1 MYMAIREQVMLCNNR
16 ILPLPL
22 QQTYMETAEVFSEVH
37 VERLTL
43 FSIIWSYG
51 GVLVGE
57 KETKRFSHLLKTL
70 TNILPDDDSEF
81 SVFDYYVDE
90 SGEWDVWQ
98 SRYHITYCACIVVH
112 VDVASY
118 SCMLHLANYFPSGC
132 PSVPVL
138 KWT

>member
-1 MYMAIREQVMLCNNR
+1 MREHLYQVMSCDSR
-16 ILPLPL
+16 ILPLPMMIL

-57 KETKRFSHLLKTL
+57 KDTKRFSHLLKTL

-98 SRYHITYCACIVVH
+98 SRYRIIAHDTLCMCLCKKLKLLHVH
-112 VDVASY
+112 SLIQQHAS
-118 SCMLHLANYFPSGC
+118 P
-132 PSVPVL
+132 
-138 KWT
+138 